1 MKKLALD
8 CIQEFE
14 RRNCQDRD
22 AYVTASAPVT
32 ATGAN
37 AAGSPKQLRELFHLA
52 VELERAALADDYF
65 VSRKLFPNVGRGA
78 ESKRLLDGVA
88 GRERNPRA
96 QVDYYS
102 GLALTAMGIP
112 LTLFT
117 CLFAVGRSAGWVA
130 QWLEALSEPKRRISR
145 PRQVYVGETRRPYP
159 DVRARELNGR
169 PNLKRSFTDS
179 TQDEQDFGYF
189 F

>member
-65 VSRKLFPNVGRGA
+65 VSRKLFPNVDFWNDRKCKPG
-78 ESKRLLDGVA
+78 LLGKCD
-88 GRERNPRA
+88 
-96 QVDYYS
+96 D
-102 GLALTAMGIP
+102 
-112 LTLFT
+112 
-117 CLFAVGRSAGWVA
+117 
-130 QWLEALSEPKRRISR
+130 
-145 PRQVYVGETRRPYP
+145 
-159 DVRARELNGR
+159 DLNKY
-169 PNLKRSFTDS
+169 NSS
-179 TQDEQDFGYF
+179 NN
-189 F
+189 